1 MALEQSINTD
11 SKSSGGVIG
20 ISQIPSA
27 LERWFLTIHERASI
41 TSALKAMYGLQD
53 GEQALHKEAAARRV
67 KRDEEDVKK
76 MMGCFSSGLMTDPF
90 THDSDELLNIATGVV
105 LPEDVAQNLVCSTEE
120 GWQQMNAFVEKRINS
135 NAVGFWEPIP
145 NMKIK
150 TFSSTNKKI
159 RVKSSDK
166 LVTVK
171 TDRDLFGRLLI
182 VSITRQICL
191 KEVLSFELSPSL
203 IHPQAQTEVLEK
215 GQRASYA
222 LSWRKTLT
230 FSDLQHR
237 QIQLL

>member
-1 MALEQSINTD
+1 MLPHFFPMNRQNYARYLPVYLADMQQLELTHPDVYNEVAAGNHTISRSGQPLLQVSTDMALEQSINTD
-11 SKSSGGVIG
+11 SKSRGGLFG

-53 GEQALHKEAAARRV
+53 GEQASHKEAAARRV

-105 LPEDVAQNLVCSTEE
+105 LPEDVAQNLVRSTEK
-120 GWQQMNAFVEKRINS
+120 GRQQMNAFVEKRINS

-166 LVTVK
+166 LVTVNA
-171 TDRDLFGRLLI
+171 DRDLFGRLL
-182 VSITRQICL
+182 V
-191 KEVLSFELSPSL
+191 V
-203 IHPQAQTEVLEK
+203 
-215 GQRASYA
+215 
-222 LSWRKTLT
+222 
-230 FSDLQHR
+230 
-237 QIQLL
+237 